1 MSTLVREPGTY
12 RTRSGILVHT
22 RALADGT
29 IRIEREDGLAH
40 GRLGGEEVVKL
51 SDDPDWP
58 DVAPLFGDPQ
68 LFAD

>member
-1 MSTLVREPGTY
+1 MSIAVREPGTY
-12 RTRSGILVHT
+12 RTHSGILVHT
-22 RALADGT
+22 RALADGS

-40 GRLGGEEVVKL
+40 ARIGEEVVKL

-58 DVAPLFGDPQ
+58 DVDSTIADPQ